1 MGTRFPFPLPRAAA
15 SKNRLLSSSA
25 AFAAT
30 ALLLITELACGVTAE
45 HFTPIVPLLLL
56 LRLADTTVPVLTRA
70 PAAGTAVREGENTE
84 VAARDSIAAG
94 YTLPTVHRLIYI
106 YIS

>member
-30 ALLLITELACGVTAE
+30 ALLLITELACGVTVE
-45 HFTPIVPLLLL
+45 HFTPMVPLLLL
-56 LRLADTTVPVLTRA
+56 LLRPADTTVPALTRA
-70 PAAGTAVREGENTE
+70 PAAGTAAREGENTE

-94 YTLPTVHRLIYI
+94 FTLPTVHRF
-106 YIS
+106 